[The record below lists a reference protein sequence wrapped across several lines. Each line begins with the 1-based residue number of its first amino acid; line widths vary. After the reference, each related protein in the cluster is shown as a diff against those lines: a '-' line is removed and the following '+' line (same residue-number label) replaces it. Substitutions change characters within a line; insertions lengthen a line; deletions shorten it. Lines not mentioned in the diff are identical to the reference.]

1 MKKAKSIP
9 NFIKAEL
16 KMHGWME
23 IGKGM
28 MQGFIYVKDG
38 VELVIVPSTMG
49 RMYHLTRTKMSET
62 TTTFIHEP
70 ELLRVIETEGD

>member
-1 MKKAKSIP
+1 MKKTKAIP
-9 NFIKAEL
+9 GFIKAEL

-28 MQGFIYVKDG
+28 MQGYIYVKDG
-38 VELVIVPSTMG
+38 VEIVIVPSTMG

>member
-1 MKKAKSIP
+1 
-9 NFIKAEL
+9 
-16 KMHGWME
+16 MHGWME

-28 MQGFIYVKDG
+28 MQGYIYVKDG
-38 VELVIVPSTMG
+38 VEIVIVPSTMG

>member
-1 MKKAKSIP
+1 MKKAKAIP

-16 KMHGWME
+16 KMHGWVE

-49 RMYHLTRTKMSET
+49 RMYHLTHTKMSET